1 MVTLGVS
8 GSMSLHDSREQV
20 AISYYT
26 ERGVLRRPVL
36 RGTRVRVFMSGYER
50 AVKSRVLKLRRKYER
65 VAP

>member
-8 GSMSLHDSREQV
+8 GSMSLHDSRKQV

-50 AVKSRVLKLRRKYER
+50 AVKCRSLEVKEEI
-65 VAP
+65 